1 MEKIVAKPDSY
12 IRALHDFDVMNY
24 GFLTTEFR
32 DLGEVQKI
40 WIDPKDVQAPIKLEN
55 VFWLRLYPG
64 ACCLPEKFIAKMQ
77 EIGAMMT
84 NIENLDVPIVNQ
96 RTLSWILNLTNLKK
110 IQLSFDYGDQRCA
123 TSSLLDMVNVLG
135 TMENLQIL
143 DCAIQLNFLLLFS
156 ADYLDEQETKD
167 MLENAMKIIDQKL
180 LNEIVF
186 IKDYDYGFEV
196 KKDKNRPC
204 QLTPPPSNW

>member
-1 MEKIVAKPDSY
+1 MKILDLSEFKAGKIQLLILTNKINLKALPLLEKIVAKPDSY
-12 IRALHDFDVMNY
+12 IRALRDFDVMNY

-96 RTLSWILNLTNLKK
+96 
-110 IQLSFDYGDQRCA
+110 
-123 TSSLLDMVNVLG
+123 
-135 TMENLQIL
+135 
-143 DCAIQLNFLLLFS
+143 
-156 ADYLDEQETKD
+156 
-167 MLENAMKIIDQKL
+167 
-180 LNEIVF
+180 
-186 IKDYDYGFEV
+186 
-196 KKDKNRPC
+196 
-204 QLTPPPSNW
+204 